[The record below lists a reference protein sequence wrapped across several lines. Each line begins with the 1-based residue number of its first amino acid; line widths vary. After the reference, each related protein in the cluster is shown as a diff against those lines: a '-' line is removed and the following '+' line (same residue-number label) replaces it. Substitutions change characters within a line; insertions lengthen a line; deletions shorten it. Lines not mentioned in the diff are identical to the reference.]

1 MSDFYNKENYFD
13 YMRVKDISLIT
24 MSLTL
29 FFVKKGDDN
38 LWVMKRKLQVFI

>member
-24 MSLTL
+24 MTLTL

-38 LWVMKRKLQVFI
+38 L